1 MVDNQHRKIAGY
13 RDLSQDDIDLMNEM
27 KSQERDMLAALDAF
41 EQQGDR
47 FNRRSLAIARTN
59 LQTGYMWLI
68 RALARPNGE

>member
-1 MVDNQHRKIAGY
+1 MVDNQHRQISGY

-27 KSQERDMLAALDAF
+27 KKQERDMLTALEAF
-41 EQQGDR
+41 EKDER
-47 FNRRSLAIARTN
+47 FNKRSLAIARTN